1 LRGDR
6 SPALL
11 VSCRNWSSG
20 GSPVGD
26 QPKPPQSFY
35 DLLTRID
42 CKFAGSTG
50 RLAMWFDLLVAA
62 LVYGAVKW
70 LTYLQ

>member
-1 LRGDR
+1 MRQ
-6 SPALL
+6 PAAQ
-11 VSCRNWSSG
+11 SRRCRR
-20 GSPVGD
+20 
-26 QPKPPQSFY
+26 QARQSLY

-50 RLAMWFDLLVAA
+50 RFAMSFDLLVAA